1 MLLLPAKHDKAGGIN
16 MSDLHTYL
24 STSWRDEALKR
35 LQTELPPEKMNNVT
49 TSMSNIYKN
58 CPGGAEMFLFVECKE
73 GKVTRVETGTGEP
86 PQGEFRIIG
95 DYETF
100 AKISRAELGAQK
112 ALMTGKLKLK
122 GNLAKALKLAAV
134 SDRLNKVLAKIPT
147 QY

>member
-1 MLLLPAKHDKAGGIN
+1 
-16 MSDLHTYL
+16 MSELHAYL
-24 STSWRDEALKR
+24 SKSWRDEAIKR
-35 LQTELPPEKMNNVT
+35 LQAELTPDKMNNVT

-58 CPGGAEMFLFVECKE
+58 CPSGEEMFLFVECKE
-73 GKVTRVETGTGEP
+73 GVVTRVETGTGEP
-86 PQGEFRIIG
+86 PEAVFRIIG

-100 AKISRAELGAQK
+100 SRISRAELGAQK

-134 SDRLNKVLAKIPT
+134 SDRLNKVLSTIPT

>member
-1 MLLLPAKHDKAGGIN
+1 VLPNNKTGGIN
-16 MSDLHTYL
+16 MPDLHTYL
-24 STSWRDEALKR
+24 GPSWRDEALRR
-35 LQTELPPEKMNNVT
+35 LQTELTPEKMNNVT

-58 CPGGAEMFLFVECKE
+58 CPGGAEMFLFVECKD

-95 DYETF
+95 NYETF
-100 AKISRAELGAQK
+100 ARISRAELGAQK

-134 SDRLNKVLAKIPT
+134 SDRLNKVLSRIPT
-147 QY
+147 KY

>member
-1 MLLLPAKHDKAGGIN
+1 
-16 MSDLHTYL
+16 
-24 STSWRDEALKR
+24 
-35 LQTELPPEKMNNVT
+35 
-49 TSMSNIYKN
+49 MSNIFKN
-58 CPGGAEMFLFVECKE
+58 CPHGVEMFLFVECKD

-86 PQGEFRIIG
+86 PKAEFLIIG
-95 DYETF
+95 NYETF
-100 AKISRAELGAQK
+100 ARISRAELGAQK